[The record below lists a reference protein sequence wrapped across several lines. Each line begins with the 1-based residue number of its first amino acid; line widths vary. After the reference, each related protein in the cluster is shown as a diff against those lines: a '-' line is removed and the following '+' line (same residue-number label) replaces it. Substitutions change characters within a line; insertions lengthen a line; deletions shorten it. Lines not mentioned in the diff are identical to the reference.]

1 MKRIIFCVTLLSGML
16 CLFGCSLMEQETKSS
31 NEAAITLS
39 FDETEESVGDGEADF
54 SQGDLLALFTS
65 VNNAEI
71 VDYIYDDFNKDGI
84 HEAFV
89 LTEDEDYY
97 KLWYVHAKECLMVC
111 EKLENLDYPAMG
123 LMEFNTRDYLLLQQV
138 KDDIRNTIVYSV
150 DNHSQVLESDIS
162 RNGFVSKNENGE
174 VLLQLDQK
182 RATAESFVLDT
193 QTYYLYYVFDEGF
206 REYGAIPISMEQ
218 FLEFKGAGEVIDS
231 ISKRYENYEVDYSF
245 LYRANHCINVNITLS
260 NDETT
265 IYKNMTLSYDD
276 TGVEELSDVLGDG
289 RIENANMLEIATFP
303 TAFKYP
309 KKEINQQENG
319 G

>member
-16 CLFGCSLMEQETKSS
+16 CLFGCSFMEQETKSS
-31 NEAAITLS
+31 NEAAITLT
-39 FDETEESVGDGEADF
+39 FDETEESMEGEEADF
-54 SQGDLLALFTS
+54 SQGDLLTLFTS

-71 VDYIYDDFNKDGI
+71 VDYIYNDFNKDGI
-84 HEAFV
+84 HEAFL
-89 LTEDEDYY
+89 LTEDEGEY

-111 EKLENLDYPAMG
+111 EKLENPDYPAMG
-123 LMEFNTRDYLLLQQV
+123 LLEFNTRDYLQIQQV
-138 KDDIRNTIVYSV
+138 KDGIRNTLLYSV
-150 DNHSQVLESDIS
+150 DNHSQVLECNIS
-162 RNGFVSKNENGE
+162 GKGYVNKNESGE
-174 VLLQLDQK
+174 VVLELDQK

-218 FLEFKGAGEVIDS
+218 FLEFNGAREI
-231 ISKRYENYEVDYSF
+231 VDGILEKYGNDQVEFSF
-245 LYRANHCINVNITLS
+245 LYRANHYININITLS

-276 TGVEELSDVLGDG
+276 TGVKEISDVLGEG
-289 RIENANMLEIATFP
+289 KIEIAHMLEIATFP